1 MLLTLLGTVV
11 SLYYAARL
19 ASFIHLH
26 FFHQSTL
33 QRYRQARGRPEE
45 SAWALVTGATDGIGK
60 GFAEELCHRG
70 FNVVIHGRNQHKLE
84 SVKSLLNKSWPNQQ
98 VQILKIDASK
108 DAGNADVLSR
118 AAANLTNFD
127 LKVLI
132 NNLGGNGGLGVSFMP
147 LHERTPVQI
156 RAVMDIN
163 ARFPTEIT
171 RAVLPQLRE
180 NSPALIINVGSTTS
194 DFGLPYLSIYSGCKS
209 YNKGWS
215 RSLTAEMRAEESNV
229 EVFCLMVSA
238 VATNYV
244 PRAASLFAPT
254 ARQMASY
261 SLDKVG
267 CGKSIVFGYWAH
279 AVQAAFFYALP
290 DWLAE
295 KTIIDVGIKEKKE
308 DEERAKKR

>member
-1 MLLTLLGTVV
+1 MLTCF
-11 SLYYAARL
+11 R
-19 ASFIHLH
+19 
-26 FFHQSTL
+26 
-33 QRYRQARGRPEE
+33 
-45 SAWALVTGATDGIGK
+45 TGSTDGIGK
-60 GFAEELCHRG
+60 GFAEELCERG
-70 FNVVIHGRNQHKLE
+70 FNVIIHGRNQHKLE
-84 SVKSLLNKSWPNQQ
+84 AVKTDLNKRWPNQQ
-98 VQILKIDASK
+98 VQILKLDAAK
-108 DAGNADVLSR
+108 DAANAEIFSR
-118 AAANLTNFD
+118 TAANLRNFD

-132 NNLGGNGGLGVSFMP
+132 NNLGGNGGMDVSFMP
-147 LHERTPVQI
+147 LHERTSDQI
-156 RAVMDIN
+156 GTFINVN
-163 ARFPTEIT
+163 ARFPTEMT

-180 NSPALIINVGSTTS
+180 NGPALIVNVGSTTS

-215 RSLTAEMRAEESNV
+215 RSLTAEMKAEGANI
-229 EVFCLMVSA
+229 EVFCLLVSA

-279 AVQAAFFYALP
+279 AVQAAFFWVLP

-295 KTIIDVGIKEKKE
+295 KMIIEVGIKERKE
-308 DEERAKKR
+308 DEDRAKNR